1 MAFKNSALLAVASI
15 SLSIPANAQQQQV
28 PDLAPAVEADI
39 VVTGFANPYR
49 LTGEQLALA
58 QAAFAANRGRLAPQ
72 SQLYFQVASQGG
84 DTISDLD
91 LYLKRGDDIIS
102 LPLDGQH
109 RFILPPLSGGDW
121 TLFANRNHDGIT
133 VTPVILSPGTSER
146 SRLLGD
152 LRLQCEVYWAMS
164 SPEVSIVVRSMFR
177 VAGGCRSTRFG
188 YYITT
193 QAPITAVRV
202 SDGSTSIPLRTW
214 GDHRYQAPIGVKTLP
229 NSARI
234 TLDPA

>member
-91 LYLKRGDDIIS
+91 LYL
-102 LPLDGQH
+102 
-109 RFILPPLSGGDW
+109 
-121 TLFANRNHDGIT
+121 NDGIT